1 GLSKSPVVDV
11 KVAVFYGSYHAVDSS
26 DMAFKIAAL
35 MGFRDGFMQ
44 CKPVILEPIYNVAI
58 VVPEDFTGD
67 IMGDLSSRRGKIS
80 GMDPEGRYQKV
91 KGAVPL
97 AELYNYSV
105 DLRSMTSGQ
114 GYYTREFSH
123 YEEVPRD
130 ITEKVIA
137 EIKLS
142 KEE

>member
-1 GLSKSPVVDV
+1 
-11 KVAVFYGSYHAVDSS
+11 
-26 DMAFKIAAL
+26 MAFKIAAM

-44 CKPVILEPIYNVAI
+44 CKPILLEPIYNVAI
-58 VVPEDFTGD
+58 IVPEDFTGD

-80 GMDPEGRYQKV
+80 GMEPAGRYQKV
-91 KGAVPL
+91 NGAVPL

-130 ITEKVIA
+130 IVEKVSA
-137 EIKLS
+137 EIKKS